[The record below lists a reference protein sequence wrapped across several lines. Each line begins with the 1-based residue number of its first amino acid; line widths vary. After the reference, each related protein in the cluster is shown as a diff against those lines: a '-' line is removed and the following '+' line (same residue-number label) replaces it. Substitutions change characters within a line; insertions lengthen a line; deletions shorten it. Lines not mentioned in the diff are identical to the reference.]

1 MISDLINVIISV
13 ILNQLI
19 HKIAKKSTMKEKL
32 SLKEL
37 VIKGNDT
44 EVVIPEGTV
53 VAVSKVEVYAPRTL
67 YVFGILRCYGR
78 GPYVEAGAAVYV
90 APGGKIEVW

>member
-1 MISDLINVIISV
+1 M

-44 EVVIPEGTV
+44 DVVIPEGTV
-53 VAVSKVEVYAPRTL
+53 VAVSKVEVYASHIIYL
-67 YVFGILRCYGR
+67 WHSEML
-78 GPYVEAGAAVYV
+78 
-90 APGGKIEVW
+90 W